1 MSVWYWAPY
10 LEPLNYHWENS
21 LELLQV
27 KIWAITKTLYRT
39 ENLRLK
45 CCLLSQRLLLQV
57 CGHQS
62 FFNSKQTN
70 KKTHCIATASI
81 EIGEIF
87 VIACSHKEV
96 KSSLTC
102 KWKII
107 LEKHTGH
114 VLPVK
119 SSLGDPFFC
128 FIHSFVT
135 VPASQRQGH
144 GKLKRAVELF
154 GVCLHKNVLLH

>member
-1 MSVWYWAPY
+1 MLGSILRTIALSLRKFSV
-10 LEPLNYHWENS
+10 
-21 LELLQV
+21 ELLQV
-27 KIWAITKTLYRT
+27 KIWAVTKTLYQT

-45 CCLLSQRLLLQV
+45 CYFLSQRDFTCKCV
-57 CGHQS
+57 GISHFS
-62 FFNSKQTN
+62 T
-70 KKTHCIATASI
+70 KKKKKHCIATASI

-87 VIACSHKEV
+87 VIACSCKEV

-102 KWKII
+102 KWKTI
-107 LEKHTGH
+107 LEKHTGP

-144 GKLKRAVELF
+144 GKLESSVELF
-154 GVCLHKNVLLH
+154 GICLHKNVLFH

>member
-1 MSVWYWAPY
+1 MLCFILRTITLSLRKFSV
-10 LEPLNYHWENS
+10 
-21 LELLQV
+21 ELLQV
-27 KIWAITKTLYRT
+27 KIWAVTKTLYQT

-45 CCLLSQRLLLQV
+45 CYLLSQRDYSCKRVGISHFSTQ
-57 CGHQS
+57 
-62 FFNSKQTN
+62 
-70 KKTHCIATASI
+70 KKKKKHCIATASI

-87 VIACSHKEV
+87 VIACSHTEV
-96 KSSLTC
+96 KSSLTYKC
-102 KWKII
+102 KTI
-107 LEKHTGH
+107 LEKHSVH

-119 SSLGDPFFC
+119 SSLGDPFCC

-144 GKLKRAVELF
+144 GKLESTVELF